1 MTEKITLSGVPET
14 MPQIVYACARESEG
28 RGTIHDPKAEEII
41 RRLDYDFSLADSDTA
56 MRSGVIARTLVLDR
70 LARSWLAQHP
80 GAVVV
85 NLACGLD
92 TRCCRVD
99 GYAHWYNLDL
109 LETIA
114 VRERLLP
121 EHTLFVIT
129 TDGMENASHWY
140 DSETVKRM
148 IRRQQKQ
155 YGWEFLFL
163 GANIDA
169 VETARH
175 FGIGKDRAVN
185 YRSDKRGTRLNYEVV
200 SDAICTVRACAPLS
214 ADWKEKIEE
223 DYERRR

>member
-41 RRLDYDFSLADSDTA
+41 RRLDYDFSLAESDIA

-80 GAVVV
+80 GTVVV

-92 TRCCRVD
+92 TRCYRVD

-109 LETIA
+109 PETIA

-121 EHTLFVIT
+121 EH
-129 TDGMENASHWY
+129 
-140 DSETVKRM
+140 
-148 IRRQQKQ
+148 
-155 YGWEFLFL
+155 
-163 GANIDA
+163 GAILQLAMSAMD
-169 VETARH
+169 
-175 FGIGKDRAVN
+175 DWSRAL
-185 YRSDKRGTRLNYEVV
+185 RCSSL
-200 SDAICTVRACAPLS
+200 SRA
-214 ADWKEKIEE
+214 
-223 DYERRR
+223 